1 VRPASKLFAVVL
13 ACLTVTAQAADNT
26 LLIRLQPDGKYKV
39 WHIEGETNLA
49 DEELRALE
57 ASSRPEGGG
66 RIQTSAGVASAT
78 DTAEGIVIAIPGAPR
93 DKALLLDRDGC
104 GALTA
109 WHSEGATQLSDDQL
123 TELVLSA
130 LPGGGKR
137 IMLDGLSAKATL
149 MRHGVMVVLW
159 KAPVRRP

>member
-1 VRPASKLFAVVL
+1 MRPAGKLFAVVL
-13 ACLTVTAQAADNT
+13 ACLAVTAQAADNT

-39 WHIEGETNLA
+39 WHTEGETNLA
-49 DEELRALE
+49 EDELVALE
-57 ASSRPEGGG
+57 ASARPEGG
-66 RIQTSAGVASAT
+66 RWIETSAGVASAR
-78 DTAEGIVIAIPGAPR
+78 DTAEGIVITIPDAPR

-104 GALTA
+104 GALKA
-109 WHSEGATQLSDDQL
+109 WHSEGTTQLSDDQL

-159 KAPVRRP
+159 KAPLRRP